1 MIWNRV
7 AKKHGFAEPTL
18 FLFDET
24 KVLDNVLGCFVWH
37 PVPIHKSLDA
47 VKLMVVVVVGQLG
60 VMEEGRDV
68 GNNRG

>member
-1 MIWNRV
+1 M
-7 AKKHGFAEPTL
+7 

-24 KVLDNVLGCFVWH
+24 EILGNVLGCFRRH
-37 PVPIHKSLDA
+37 PVSIHKSLDA

-68 GNNRG
+68 GNNRGWAFCEQWVGMCPIEG